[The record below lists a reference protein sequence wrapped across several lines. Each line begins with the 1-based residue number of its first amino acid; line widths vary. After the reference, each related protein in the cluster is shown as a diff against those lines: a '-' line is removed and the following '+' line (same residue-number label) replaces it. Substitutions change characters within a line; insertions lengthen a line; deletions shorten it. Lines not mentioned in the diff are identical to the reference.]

1 MLRKDRKWEWAEAC
15 EQAFKKLKQAV
26 ALEPV
31 LKLPDFSLPFE
42 VHTDASDRAIN
53 GVLVQ
58 DGHLVAFESRKLE
71 DTEQRYSAHEKEMTA
86 MVHCLNIWRHYLLG
100 MIFML
105 LRTM

>member
-1 MLRKDRKWEWAEAC
+1 M
-15 EQAFKKLKQAV
+15 
-26 ALEPV
+26 

-105 LRTM
+105 SRTM